1 MIFDNIKNAHIY
13 CACHPK
19 FQQAFEFIKKVFDE
33 NLPAGRYDLD
43 GELLYAFVQEYSA
56 KSENEG
62 VLESHK
68 NYIDIQFISE
78 GTEVIYASDVSL
90 LTVKQDYDAEKDIM
104 LLEDCEK
111 ASKAVLQKGEYGI
124 FFPWDAHKPGLCYGG
139 KPGNVKKI
147 VVKVRAI

>member
-1 MIFDNIKNAHIY
+1 MIFDNFKNAHIY

-56 KSENEG
+56 KFENEG

-68 NYIDIQFISE
+68 NYIDIQCLVSGSELMEVVDIS
-78 GTEVIYASDVSL
+78 VSE
-90 LTVKQDYDAEKDIM
+90 EKTAYNADNDIAFWNDS
-104 LLEDCEK
+104 LK
-111 ASKAVLQKGEYGI
+111 ALRAVFETGDFAV
-124 FFPWDAHKPGLCYGG
+124 FFPHDLHKPGMCVNGV
-139 KPGNVKKI
+139 PTANKKI
-147 VVKVRAI
+147 VVKVKV